1 MKKISL
7 ALGWWAA
14 RGLVHIGVYKYLE
27 ENDIKIIEIS
37 GTSMWAIV
45 WAMIAIWKSSKEI
58 IDFAKEINF
67 LKLADF
73 DLKSGLLKWNKIEKK
88 LREVF
93 GSIKIEDTK
102 IPLKIIATNIEK
114 AESKVF
120 DSWDIVEAIR
130 ASISLPGIF
139 VPKEINWES
148 YVDWWIMMNL
158 PIEILSWKEV
168 LAISALKINT
178 WKIVKQKKYLWI
190 KFKTGFW
197 KNNYETIKRSVILMM
212 KVNED
217 NSLRT
222 QNKNIL
228 FLRPNFWELDIMDF
242 DKVEDFVN
250 IGYEEIKNKF

>member
-1 MKKISL
+1 
-7 ALGWWAA
+7 
-14 RGLVHIGVYKYLE
+14 
-27 ENDIKIIEIS
+27 
-37 GTSMWAIV
+37 
-45 WAMIAIWKSSKEI
+45 
-58 IDFAKEINF
+58 
-67 LKLADF
+67 
-73 DLKSGLLKWNKIEKK
+73 
-88 LREVF
+88 
-93 GSIKIEDTK
+93 
-102 IPLKIIATNIEK
+102 
-114 AESKVF
+114 
-120 DSWDIVEAIR
+120 
-130 ASISLPGIF
+130 
-139 VPKEINWES
+139 
-148 YVDWWIMMNL
+148 MMNL

>member
-1 MKKISL
+1 
-7 ALGWWAA
+7 
-14 RGLVHIGVYKYLE
+14 LVHIGVYKYLE
-27 ENDIKIIEIS
+27 EQNTEITEIS
-37 GTSMWAIV
+37 GTSMWAII
-45 WAMIAIWKSSKEI
+45 WAMIAIWKTSDEI

-67 LKLADF
+67 LKLVDLDF
-73 DLKSGLLKWNKIEKK
+73 KSGLLKWDKIEEK

-93 GSIKIEDTK
+93 WNTKIEETK
-102 IPLKIIATNIEK
+102 IPLKIIATNVEK
-114 AESKVF
+114 AETKIF

-158 PIEILSWKEV
+158 PIEVLSWKDV

-178 WKIVKQKKYLWI
+178 WKIVKQKSFLWI
-190 KFKTGFW
+190 SFKTGFW

-217 NSLRT
+217 NSLKT
-222 QNKNIL
+222 PNKNITL
-228 FLRPNFWELDIMDF
+228 LRPNFWELDIMDF
-242 DKVEDFVN
+242 DKVEEFVE
-250 IGYEEIKNKF
+250 IGYKEIKNKF